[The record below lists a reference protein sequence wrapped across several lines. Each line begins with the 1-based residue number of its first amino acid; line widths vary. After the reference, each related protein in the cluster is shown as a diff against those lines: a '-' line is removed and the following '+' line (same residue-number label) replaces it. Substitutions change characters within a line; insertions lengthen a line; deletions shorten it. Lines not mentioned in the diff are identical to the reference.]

1 MRYAQTFQQRRR
13 YFLRCAAIVAVTFL
27 LASVCDAQVQ
37 VSPAAPAPQAP
48 WTQELNKYPGL
59 LDEFGR
65 LVDRLQQNLQFPPA
79 RSASRLL
86 PLLPESTMS
95 YAAFPNYGDVA
106 RQALNVFRQELQDN
120 SVLRNWWQHGELAAA
135 GPKLEDS
142 FERFSQ
148 LSQYLGEEIVVS
160 GGFEGRE
167 PNLLMVAEVRRPG
180 LKKFLQQMVNKLA
193 GQSKPG
199 VRVLDPQELAVA
211 KDGGSVEELVL
222 LVCPDFVVAG
232 LNLATPN
239 LSQLPESLAKEL
251 RSGRYKIAAVGAC
264 AGKPSSGFSRFRIVV
279 LLY

>member
-1 MRYAQTFQQRRR
+1 MFSLVVPQRRYRMPPARFWPHLGFQFSQRRR

-37 VSPAAPAPQAP
+37 VTPAAPAPQAP

-65 LVDRLQQNLQFPPA
+65 LFDRLQQNLQFPPA

-106 RQALNVFRQELQDN
+106 HQALTVFHQELQDN
-120 SVLRNWWQHGELAAA
+120 SVLRNWWQHGELATA

-142 FERFSQ
+142 FEKFSQ

-160 GGFEGRE
+160 GAFEGRH
-167 PNLLMVAEVRRPG
+167 PNLLIVAEVRKPG
-180 LKKFLQQMVNKLA
+180 LK
-193 GQSKPG
+193 
-199 VRVLDPQELAVA
+199 
-211 KDGGSVEELVL
+211 
-222 LVCPDFVVAG
+222 
-232 LNLATPN
+232 
-239 LSQLPESLAKEL
+239 
-251 RSGRYKIAAVGAC
+251 
-264 AGKPSSGFSRFRIVV
+264 
-279 LLY
+279 